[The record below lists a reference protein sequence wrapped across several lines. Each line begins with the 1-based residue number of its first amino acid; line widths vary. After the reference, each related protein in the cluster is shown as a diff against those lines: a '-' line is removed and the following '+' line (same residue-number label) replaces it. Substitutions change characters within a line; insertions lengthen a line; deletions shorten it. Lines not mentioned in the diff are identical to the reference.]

1 MFREE
6 CQQAVHQA
14 EQRAR
19 VDIQRPGNVRAV
31 RGRCRGQ
38 SDHHL
43 QLHQQRRRTQ
53 PGDSHDQSSTR

>member
-43 QLHQQRRRTQ
+43 QFHQQRRRT
-53 PGDSHDQSSTR
+53 

>member
-31 RGRCRGQ
+31 RGRCRGHPH
-38 SDHHL
+38 HHL
-43 QLHQQRRRTQ
+43 QLHQQ
-53 PGDSHDQSSTR
+53 